1 MIAYRLLTSRDF
13 VALYDCFLT
22 AFSDYEV
29 DMRMSLEEFW
39 ERHVR
44 DGISLELSAAA
55 FDGERMIG
63 FCMNGL
69 GWWEG
74 KTTAYDGGT
83 AIIPGYRGRGI
94 AKELFAFVELKLK
107 DANVTQYLL
116 EVLTSNVPAATLYR
130 KLGFVETRR
139 LAVFRSFTRSSR
151 LHRYTIRDAE
161 VPDWRL
167 FQSFWDG
174 YPSWQNSIAAVKRV
188 AGRNIVKAY
197 VDDECVGYGVVFTP
211 AMNLMQLAV
220 SPRHRRK
227 GIGSAL
233 LASLET
239 GEPLKIN
246 NIDENLKG
254 TLAFYQAN
262 GYKQVLGQFEMI
274 KTL

>member
-1 MIAYRLLTSRDF
+1 
-13 VALYDCFLT
+13 
-22 AFSDYEV
+22 
-29 DMRMSLEEFW
+29 
-39 ERHVR
+39 
-44 DGISLELSAAA
+44 
-55 FDGERMIG
+55 
-63 FCMNGL
+63 
-69 GWWEG
+69 
-74 KTTAYDGGT
+74 
-83 AIIPGYRGRGI
+83 
-94 AKELFAFVELKLK
+94 
-107 DANVTQYLL
+107 LL
-116 EVLTSNVPAATLYR
+116 EVLTSNVAAATLYR

-151 LHRYTIRDAE
+151 LYGYTIRDAE
-161 VPDWRL
+161 EPDWRL

-188 AGRNIVKAY
+188 AGGRNIVKAY

-220 SPRHRRK
+220 SPKYRRK

-239 GEPLKIN
+239 AEPLKIN
-246 NIDENLKG
+246 NIDENLHG
-254 TLAFYQAN
+254 SLAFYGAN